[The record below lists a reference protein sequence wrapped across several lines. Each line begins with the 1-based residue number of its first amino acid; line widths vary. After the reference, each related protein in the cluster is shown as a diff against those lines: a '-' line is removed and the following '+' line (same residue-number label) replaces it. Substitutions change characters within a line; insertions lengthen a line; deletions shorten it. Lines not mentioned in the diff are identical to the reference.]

1 MKNTRMKKVAATGV
15 GVLALAGVGTGVAMA
30 DAPTPT
36 PATPSAAQAQHVK
49 HPGQHGT
56 FTRATRKHGTQTRD
70 FQRGTVTAVNPGSI
84 TLRSR
89 DGFTATYTVDLQT
102 KVRKDKQGAQIGQV
116 AVGDRVGLVAAKN
129 GATDAARHINDRG
142 TKPVAPAPAA
152 PQPTS

>member
-30 DAPTPT
+30 DAPTPAT
-36 PATPSAAQAQHVK
+36 PAAAQAQHVK

-142 TKPVAPAPAA
+142 NKPVAPAPAA